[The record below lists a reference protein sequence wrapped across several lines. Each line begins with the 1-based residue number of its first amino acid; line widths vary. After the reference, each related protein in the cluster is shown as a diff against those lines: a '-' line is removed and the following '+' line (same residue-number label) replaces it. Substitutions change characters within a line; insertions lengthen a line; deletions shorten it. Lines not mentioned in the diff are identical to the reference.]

1 MSLEKPNIWLCIIT
15 SENERENI
23 DELTKDIWQNFDGIC
38 AVVHPDSKNPE
49 SREVSCLLEDRMKKG
64 FIKKVEWLAH
74 HGNSMNQWLFDKRI
88 EQGDVCVIRDTLERL
103 NPQFAQNLSFII
115 DELAKK
121 NVWNIWSGGKLLA
134 FRRWSNQQF
143 FGGIHWGFSGYY
155 NNSIDVKNISILYN
169 DERQAAYSV
178 RNEKRP
184 REYQVIH
191 EMKYLLDYGCN
202 SNHLALYFS
211 NPQELIQ
218 KENELYKFKSFLKKT
233 CDVSSAFELRDYL
246 TFHREIIKLGKE
258 EWVPQLKE
266 FMNFSRPSREA
277 YRHWVEQVD
286 FETMMG
292 PDRDNYRII

>member
-1 MSLEKPNIWLCIIT
+1 MSLEKPNIWLCVIT
-15 SENERENI
+15 SDNERENI
-23 DELTKDIWQNFDGIC
+23 DELTKDIWQSFDGIC
-38 AVVHPDSKNPE
+38 AVIHAQSYTN
-49 SREVSCLLEDRMKKG
+49 EVSALLDSRIKKG
-64 FIKKVEWLAH
+64 FIKERTWMANH
-74 HGNSMNQWLFDKRI
+74 SHSMNEWLFDKRI

-143 FGGIHWGFSGYY
+143 FGGIQWGFSGYY
-155 NNSIDVKNISILYN
+155 NNTIDVK
-169 DERQAAYSV
+169 
-178 RNEKRP
+178 
-184 REYQVIH
+184 
-191 EMKYLLDYGCN
+191 
-202 SNHLALYFS
+202 
-211 NPQELIQ
+211 

-286 FETMMG
+286 FEEMMG